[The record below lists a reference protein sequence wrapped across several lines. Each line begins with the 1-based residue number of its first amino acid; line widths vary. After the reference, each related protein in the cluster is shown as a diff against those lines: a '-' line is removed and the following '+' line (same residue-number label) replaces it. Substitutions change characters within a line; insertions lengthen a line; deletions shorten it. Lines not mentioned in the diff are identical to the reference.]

1 LLQLVEE
8 NGTRWAKI
16 AKIFADRTEHM
27 IKNRFRSLEKK
38 MQKQEADQTFNIKK
52 AISCLKRVHNLI
64 EWNKNLLQEKK
75 SCPQNSEQDDL

>member
-64 EWNKNLLQEKK
+64 EWNKNLLQEKR

>member
-1 LLQLVEE
+1 MLQLVEE

-64 EWNKNLLQEKK
+64 EWNKNLLQEKR
-75 SCPQNSEQDDL
+75 SCPQNSEQEDL

>member
-64 EWNKNLLQEKK
+64 EWNKNLLQEKR
-75 SCPQNSEQDDL
+75 SCPQNSEQEDL

>member
-27 IKNRFRSLEKK
+27 IKNRFRSWEKM

-64 EWNKNLLQEKK
+64 EWNKNLLQEKR

>member
-1 LLQLVEE
+1 MLQLVEE

-64 EWNKNLLQEKK
+64 EWNKNLLQEKR